1 MFSVYRLRCEMLF
14 DHEAET
20 QPNIS
25 NDNFKRNA
33 VLSRVIQWDSVQDYL
48 GKPVEAPVVLNR

>member
-1 MFSVYRLRCEMLF
+1 MLF
-14 DHEAET
+14 DDEAET

-25 NDNFKRNA
+25 NDKFKRNA
-33 VLSRVIQWDSVQDYL
+33 VLSCVFQWDSVQDYL